1 MADQLYLSLWYPNF
15 RLASLPA
22 ALEKVMEQFG
32 TVAGSARVKA
42 AAAYPLS
49 WHEAPAYQR
58 VYDWGRGDQDHA
70 PDAVDSEPREAIPA
84 AMELLHD
91 DFAYEFEVV
100 WELWTPEVGGGLNPI
115 WRKEPRV
122 VRIVG
127 YGPQFDDAAYEQN
140 GHIRVD
146 FGPDTPFLQEDV
158 DLDEEAAAH
167 VKENVQLLVDFT
179 NAVQQHA
186 GISTRLLWSESGESL
201 AQKLIARLQSVN

>member
-91 DFAYEFEVV
+91 DFAYEFEVI

>member
-15 RLASLPA
+15 RLITLPA
-22 ALEKVMEQFG
+22 ALEKVMEQFAA
-32 TVAGSARVKA
+32 VAGSSRVKA
-42 AAAYPLS
+42 AATYPLS
-49 WHEAPAYQR
+49 WNEAPTYQR
-58 VYDWGRGDQDHA
+58 VYDKEHD
-70 PDAVDSEPREAIPA
+70 PDAIDSEPREAIPA
-84 AMELLHD
+84 AMEMLHD
-91 DFAYEFEVV
+91 DFAYEFELI
-100 WELWTPEVGGGLNPI
+100 WELWVPDIGGGLNPV

-127 YGPQFDDAAYEQN
+127 FGPEFDEAAYEQN

-158 DLDEEAAAH
+158 DLDDEAAAH

-179 NAVQQHA
+179 NAVQQHG